1 MKCIYVCLIFLYCKK
16 IYVNILWLNII
27 DYVVVILLFYE
38 LKGVYYEIYIKVLNV
53 DNR

>member
-16 IYVNILWLNII
+16 IYVNILWLNTT
-27 DYVVVILLFYE
+27 DYAAVTLLFYE
-38 LKGVYYEIYIKVLNV
+38 LKGAYYETYTKVLNV